1 MWRLPAVIA
10 AARSRQVGFVVTN
23 LAANLIFIV
32 RSYVTM
38 HALDYRDLG
47 IVTVMQTL
55 MLLVSTLQFGVLNGG
70 YRLLC
75 SADEEEGR
83 AINNVA
89 YSCFA
94 IIAVASLLAGLLI
107 DQVSATQVALW
118 VTMVGILAG
127 ALTLIRSW
135 VNNQMIAAGMLDLL
149 NWVTIWSALLSLL
162 PLLLLGRMPLTA
174 CILSVAV
181 QPALF
186 VLAVLFSRPMLRPQS
201 WSLDGAL
208 LRRIFTAGFYI
219 FLSGILL
226 QLNAQ
231 IERWYVVRDLGLD
244 ALGHL
249 YLAFLVINLF
259 AIIPNA
265 LQSLFLPRIVQAWE
279 RKDSATVGSDMRR
292 LALANIIYCAGSALV
307 LAFVAPLIIRL
318 ILPRFADDLV
328 YVYFILPGL
337 ILYTMGGAIGVM
349 FNVLIRYR
357 SYNVGFGA
365 GTLLTVLAFAAA
377 PLFAI
382 RYTLEEV
389 SLIKSAAYGVSGVIF
404 LTGFWLLSRE
414 FRAFRFGTR
423 DRVGA
428 A

>member
-1 MWRLPAVIA
+1 MM
-10 AARSRQVGFVVTN
+10 Q
-23 LAANLIFIV
+23 
-32 RSYVTM
+32 
-38 HALDYRDLG
+38 
-47 IVTVMQTL
+47 TVM
-55 MLLVSTLQFGVLNGG
+55 MLVGTLQFGVLNGG

-75 SADEEEGR
+75 SADAEEGK

-94 IIAVASLLAGLLI
+94 IIAVASLVAGLVV
-107 DQVSATQVALW
+107 DGMFAANVALW
-118 VTMVGILAG
+118 ITLIGISAG

-135 VNNQMIAAGMLDLL
+135 VNNQMIAAGMLALL
-149 NWVTIWSALLSLL
+149 NRVTIWSALLSLL
-162 PLLLLGRMPLTA
+162 PLLLLDRMPLTA

-186 VLAVLFSRPMLRPQS
+186 VLVVLGAQPALRPGA
-201 WSLDGAL
+201 WSLDHTL

-219 FLSGILL
+219 FLSGMLL

-265 LQSLFLPRIVQAWE
+265 MQSLFLPRIVRAWDRRDGE
-279 RKDSATVGSDMRR
+279 AVSGDMRR
-292 LALANIIYCAGSALV
+292 LALGSIVYCVGAGLLLIFAAPPIIS
-307 LAFVAPLIIRL
+307 L
-318 ILPRFADDLV
+318 ILPRYADDLL
-328 YVYFILPGL
+328 YVYLILPGL
-337 ILYTMGGAIGVM
+337 ILYTVGSAIGVI

-357 SYNVGFGA
+357 SYNIGFGA
-365 GTLLTVLAFAAA
+365 GTVLTVTAFAAA

-382 RYTLEEV
+382 RYSLEEV
-389 SLIKSAAYGVSGVIF
+389 SVIKSAAYGLSGAIF
-404 LTGFWLLSRE
+404 LAGFWLLSRE
-414 FRAFRFGTR
+414 FEIFRFGAR
-423 DRVGA
+423 GKAEAR
-428 A
+428 